1 MKLTLK
7 KKQKRL
13 LRRVLIAGSG
23 AMLSPTS
30 TLQGESIPSIS
41 YAVCIEGGS
50 E

>member
-1 MKLTLK
+1 M
-7 KKQKRL
+7 RRIEGGE

-41 YAVCIEGGS
+41 YAACVEGDNA
-50 E
+50 